1 MRRESHV
8 RFCEG
13 GGVRFPSA
21 TRPIW
26 ESRDRKGQ
34 NVTFPVRVFSVG
46 GERRSFSLLRYID
59 DVSASD
65 RLKEFVLQAYRVYDE
80 AKSAE
85 GAA

>member
-26 ESRDRKGQ
+26 ERRDGNGL
-34 NVTFPVRVFSVG
+34 NVTFPARQFTVG
-46 GERRSFSLLRYID
+46 GERRSFSLLRYVD
-59 DVSASD
+59 NPAAQD
-65 RLKEFVLQAYRVYDE
+65 RLREFLLQAYE
-80 AKSAE
+80 AHEPEIQHQASS
-85 GAA
+85 